1 MNGYMLAVVV
11 PDALIPKNAEINEIY
26 WNIDLSS
33 KTSCEKFDKYF
44 DQQRSKLYEESSG
57 EDVFPAFMRSSK
69 QDVYDM
75 NKGMAVT
82 FTYIGIYLGTVFMIA
97 SAVILALQQLSQAN
111 DNKKRYL
118 ILSKIG
124 TEQRMINRSILLQ
137 IAIYFM
143 MPLAL
148 AIVHSVVG
156 IKMVNTLVTM
166 FGRGDIMMSSFFTAA
181 IILVI
186 YGSYFLVTYAGYKN
200 IKVLA
205 KSSATISRAFLYSHT
220 PSQIGSTL

>member
-1 MNGYMLAVVV
+1 MFNFLLVNIYVVYNFRYRPSYVFCYSVFKDRLRFSWKISLPKLNRKCPISLYFFLYFLLRKEVIHPQDVYKRQV

-148 AIVHSVVG
+148 AIVLSLIHS
-156 IKMVNTLVTM
+156 
-166 FGRGDIMMSSFFTAA
+166 
-181 IILVI
+181 
-186 YGSYFLVTYAGYKN
+186 
-200 IKVLA
+200 
-205 KSSATISRAFLYSHT
+205 
-220 PSQIGSTL
+220 

>member
-1 MNGYMLAVVV
+1 MKS
-11 PDALIPKNAEINEIY
+11 LINTLISN
-26 WNIDLSS
+26 DLN
-33 KTSCEKFDKYF
+33 Y
-44 DQQRSKLYEESSG
+44 G

-124 TEQRMINRSILLQ
+124 TEQRMINRSILYD
-137 IAIYFM
+137 A
-143 MPLAL
+143 AGTC
-148 AIVHSVVG
+148 HS
-156 IKMVNTLVTM
+156 
-166 FGRGDIMMSSFFTAA
+166 A
-181 IILVI
+181 
-186 YGSYFLVTYAGYKN
+186 
-200 IKVLA
+200 
-205 KSSATISRAFLYSHT
+205 
-220 PSQIGSTL
+220 

>member
-1 MNGYMLAVVV
+1 
-11 PDALIPKNAEINEIY
+11 
-26 WNIDLSS
+26 
-33 KTSCEKFDKYF
+33 
-44 DQQRSKLYEESSG
+44 
-57 EDVFPAFMRSSK
+57 
-69 QDVYDM
+69 M

-200 IKVLA
+200 IL
-205 KSSATISRAFLYSHT
+205 KS
-220 PSQIGSTL
+220 